1 MSDGRWASIKHSQ
14 FSKSA
19 IVARFSQRTRVLLLF
34 VAYQYVLEREE
45 GAWNKKEGEHYGSLH
60 PRERLAQHLGV
71 HKSHLSNYFHGKTPI
86 PDDVAERAFDLIP
99 EEIQPYFAIQELCA
113 VLIDLAKLFPK
124 YRRPHEL
131 EFFWRLPHL
140 AGAEGDEL
148 AWRGEV
154 RVRYE
159 FAWGKAEPGAGA
171 GQVVFGFGE
180 DDPGHPRVR
189 IYKQFVEGKQ
199 LAMGAREITGVGNCL
214 AG

>member
-1 MSDGRWASIKHSQ
+1 MEHSQ
-14 FSKSA
+14 FTKSA
-19 IVARFSQRTRVLLLF
+19 IIGRFSQRTRSLLLF
-34 VAYQYVLEREE
+34 AAYQYVAEREQ
-45 GAWNKKEGEHYGSLH
+45 GAWNCCEGATRYEKLH
-60 PRERLAQHLGV
+60 PRERFAQHLGV

-99 EEIQPYFAIQELCA
+99 EEIQPYFAIQEMCA

-124 YRRPHEL
+124 YRQPHEI

-140 AGAEGDEL
+140 AKAEGDEL
-148 AWRGEV
+148 AWRGQV

-159 FAWGKAEPGAGA
+159 FEWGRAEPGVGA

-189 IYKQFVEGKQ
+189 IYKRFVEGKQ
-199 LAMGAREITGVGNCL
+199 LAMGAREIIGVE
-214 AG
+214 AKEERKAR